1 MFLFELLCLI
11 FIVASTSLLKLLGFK
26 KVALKLCLYT
36 IAISIANFVG
46 NSFGHFLVSD
56 FLKINVFSTKSLIL
70 EKVYSTVI
78 SAVGTLILFLILFFI
93 LKRIFAVID
102 GKMERT
108 LQSVIVDRIWG
119 AIGGLCIGI
128 TNGSSFFE
136 VAIIVFTV
144 IAVSKCIDKT
154 STYVDSMLTFRTIRN
169 LN

>member
-1 MFLFELLCLI
+1 MLIFELICLFLI
-11 FIVASTSLLKLLGFK
+11 GALTCLLKLLGFK
-26 KVALKLCLYT
+26 KVALKTCLYT
-36 IAISIANFVG
+36 VAISVAIFVSKRFG
-46 NSFGHFLVSD
+46 NFLVSD
-56 FLKINVFSTKSLIL
+56 PLKINAFSSKSLIS
-70 EKVYSTVI
+70 EKIYSTVI
-78 SAVGTLILFLILFFI
+78 SAVGTLILFIILFFM

-108 LQSVIVDRIWG
+108 LQSMIVDLIWG

-144 IAVSKCIDKT
+144 IAVSKCLDKT